1 MIQAD
6 PDHLGLTVIG
16 VADPDAESPG
26 FALAQESGVELT
38 VADYHDFFDR
48 DDIDLVVELTGEPAV
63 RDEVFRTLPENLH
76 FIDHYASRF
85 FWNLYDLAKE
95 SRQQLDHSAQR
106 LRAQHQRL
114 QDILDSLPYDVLV
127 INKNFEVETANRT
140 FLESNQ
146 LAAADVI
153 GKYCYDIDHQT
164 KPECDM
170 SLGGCPH
177 AETLKAGRSLSAVVS
192 TLKSDGKEVFASVRT
207 APIRNESGE
216 IQGIVEVVR
225 DITSRVRMEESLQQ
239 TRERLSRF
247 IDTAPLFIYMK
258 DSNLRFRV
266 INEHALQTLD
276 LSEGEVVGQ
285 TSFAVFPGE
294 QAHWLQSLESNVLKS
309 GKTMRASG
317 VLPVKGRDMHVSL
330 TLFPVTQNDRS
341 IGVFGMIEDTTEL
354 IESERKLLRSHE
366 QLTETQSYL
375 REVLE
380 NSRDLIFLTDTAGTL
395 RSFNS
400 GAEKSLGYR
409 RDDVVRQPARK
420 LFKKPSE
427 FDELL
432 TDALTE
438 GHAAGYEL
446 EFRREDGTP
455 VIANISL
462 TAIDEFG
469 GKPVEV
475 VCICRDLT
483 LRLRLQNDLA
493 RSERLAAIGKMA
505 AGVAHE
511 INNPLAVMDT
521 IAGLVQDTIDEE
533 TETLHPATLDVLQNA
548 VQRLRFQVRRCTNIT
563 HSLLGFVRKSESGKQ
578 LIDMEG
584 LVEEALNL
592 LAPEI
597 QQSSAEIR
605 RHIATDLPRICTDPM
620 LLEQVLVNMI
630 KNALDAIE
638 EKPKC
643 HGIVD
648 IGAEVI
654 DGVLELSIRDNGIGI
669 PEDVR
674 EKIFDLFH
682 TSKPAG
688 KGTGLG
694 LAIVMDI
701 VKRLTAEIKVESEIG
716 QWTRFKLLLPL
727 DGTAC

>member
-1 MIQAD
+1 
-6 PDHLGLTVIG
+6 
-16 VADPDAESPG
+16 
-26 FALAQESGVELT
+26 
-38 VADYHDFFDR
+38 
-48 DDIDLVVELTGEPAV
+48 
-63 RDEVFRTLPENLH
+63 
-76 FIDHYASRF
+76 
-85 FWNLYDLAKE
+85 
-95 SRQQLDHSAQR
+95 
-106 LRAQHQRL
+106 
-114 QDILDSLPYDVLV
+114 
-127 INKNFEVETANRT
+127 
-140 FLESNQ
+140 
-146 LAAADVI
+146 
-153 GKYCYDIDHQT
+153 
-164 KPECDM
+164 
-170 SLGGCPH
+170 
-177 AETLKAGRSLSAVVS
+177 
-192 TLKSDGKEVFASVRT
+192 
-207 APIRNESGE
+207 
-216 IQGIVEVVR
+216 
-225 DITSRVRMEESLQQ
+225 
-239 TRERLSRF
+239 
-247 IDTAPLFIYMK
+247 MK

-309 GKTMRASG
+309 GKTMWASG

-548 VQRLRFQVRRCTNIT
+548 VQRLRFQVRRCTIIT